1 MQCGS
6 GSVVPLPE
14 LHQRLIRPLNV
25 AGIRYMVTGGLAA
38 IVYGEPRLTNDVDLV
53 VQLSPTDPRRL
64 NQVYDASEYYVPSI
78 ETIEAEAARRMFGHF
93 NIVHI
98 ESALRADVYCVG
110 DDDFGAWGF
119 RHRRSV
125 DIANESIWLAPIE
138 YVIVQK
144 LRYFRESGQDRHLR
158 DIAAM
163 RRISGELIDENT
175 INEWVVRLVLQ
186 AEWEKVLQ
194 L

>member
-1 MQCGS
+1 
-6 GSVVPLPE
+6 VVPLPE
-14 LHQRLIRPLNV
+14 LHRRLIQPLNV

-38 IVYGEPRLTNDVDLV
+38 IVYGEPRLTNDVDVV
-53 VQLSPTDPRRL
+53 VQLLPTDPRRL
-64 NQVYDASEYYVPSI
+64 SQAFDASEYYVPPI
-78 ETIEAEAARRMFGHF
+78 ETIEAEAARQMFGHF

-110 DDDFGAWGF
+110 DDEFGAWAF
-119 RHRRSV
+119 RHRRSIEIGDDWV
-125 DIANESIWLAPIE
+125 WLAPME

-163 RRISGELIDENT
+163 RRISGELIDRNT
-175 INEWVVRLVLQ
+175 INDWVVRLALQ